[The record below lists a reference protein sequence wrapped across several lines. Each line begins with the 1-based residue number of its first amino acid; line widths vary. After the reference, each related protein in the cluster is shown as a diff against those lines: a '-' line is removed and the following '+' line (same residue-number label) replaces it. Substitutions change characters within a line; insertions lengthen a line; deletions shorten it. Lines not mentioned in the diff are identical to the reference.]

1 MIGQFGETIVLDWGL
16 AKDLTARI
24 AMKASEADEWATL
37 LTEVEELRES
47 IKEGVEALP
56 ISESS
61 PQPSFSDSEFMTKT
75 GSVMGTATYMSPE
88 QARGAQQLVGPA
100 SDVFSLGVVLYEI
113 LSGVSPFRT
122 TSLAMTLSRVAN
134 AKYEPLHKLNR
145 HVPRALCAVC
155 DRAMSLDPASRYK
168 NASELAEEIN
178 SYLAGNAVAAFRE
191 PWWAK
196 LDRIAGKH
204 KVLVRSSFIALCSIS
219 VISLIGIAKV
229 DHARRLEESAHQR
242 SLMQLQ
248 SARKSVDAW
257 LIDLSGDLQFYPGME
272 SVRLELLQRAEQY
285 YSANI
290 ATMNDSNG
298 ESLEKAKAILRLGDI
313 ARLRGNIDDARLQY
327 EEARNRL
334 ESLLAVDSA
343 KTKPDILVQQANSLL
358 GLALCGL
365 ESNVFDEELES
376 ICENAFELATRA
388 LQIDPNSLDAFK
400 THLRT
405 AQCRSRIEAKH
416 AKYDWAAEQLIAPI
430 VEAERLFSAASSPGE
445 FRLLI
450 GLIHDQAR
458 CFEALHDTVSASQ
471 AYRKL
476 ERLYSERLEYFPAR
490 PDSFEAR
497 SQARVKLGKL
507 LSEQSEPQAT
517 MRILEA
523 AEGDLQEAW
532 NLLYEDSFFLEN
544 FSVVQAGLAA
554 CLSELGDRP
563 RAEALLRASIERLQS
578 VIRRDGSNTQR
589 IASMANYFMA
599 LAETLPNRSEPSLIS
614 FFVMPENSFSIS
626 ATRVLTKRLGG
637 RWSRCIGHLI
647 KNRCR
652 HETIGNDKRLVS
664 LRSLNPNVNLQGH

>member
-1 MIGQFGETIVLDWGL
+1 MAQGETLSTVIRDYHSTQSATEKHRKLHELLIRFSQVCQTLAYAHKMRVVHRDIKPANIMIGQFGETIVLDWGL

-56 ISESS
+56 ISEPS
-61 PQPSFSDSEFMTKT
+61 PQPSFYDSEFITKT

-145 HVPRALCAVC
+145 NVPRALCAVC

-168 NASELAEEIN
+168 NAGELAEEIN

-272 SVRLELLQRAEQY
+272 SVRRELLQRAEQY

-388 LQIDPNSLDAFK
+388 LQIDPDSLDAFK

-476 ERLYSERLEYFPAR
+476 ERLYSERLEYFRPAPIVSKLDHR
-490 PDSFEAR
+490 RALSLASF
-497 SQARVKLGKL
+497 
-507 LSEQSEPQAT
+507 
-517 MRILEA
+517 
-523 AEGDLQEAW
+523 
-532 NLLYEDSFFLEN
+532 Y
-544 FSVVQAGLAA
+544 
-554 CLSELGDRP
+554 
-563 RAEALLRASIERLQS
+563 
-578 VIRRDGSNTQR
+578 
-589 IASMANYFMA
+589 
-599 LAETLPNRSEPSLIS
+599 PNRA
-614 FFVMPENSFSIS
+614 NH
-626 ATRVLTKRLGG
+626 KR
-637 RWSRCIGHLI
+637 R
-647 KNRCR
+647 
-652 HETIGNDKRLVS
+652 
-664 LRSLNPNVNLQGH
+664 